1 MNYKLQITNALG
13 RKLSLSFVIRHSF
26 HSSFVPFVI
35 RHSSFVICIILASG
49 CAAQKNSG
57 KSYYHEDLYSLRP
70 KFQDTIVIQTP
81 NQSRKKG
88 EVLPTLTV
96 NQKVDAVLDSINRF
110 NITRKFIDGYTI
122 QIYSGQ
128 KREEAMNAK
137 KKILTDVSDLT
148 AELEYN
154 QPKFRVR
161 VGSYFSRLE
170 AQRDLIRLKRPFPNA
185 ILVPEKII
193 VR

>member
-1 MNYKLQITNALG
+1 MTTRRILTAGGFRLTPRG
-13 RKLSLSFVIRHSF
+13 MAVAAMACGLF
-26 HSSFVPFVI
+26 
-35 RHSSFVICIILASG
+35 LASDIR
-49 CAAQKNSG
+49 AQKQT
-57 KSYYHEDLYSLRP
+57 KPYYHEDLYTLRP
-70 KFQDTIVIQTP
+70 KMTEPVD
-81 NQSRKKG
+81 SL
-88 EVLPTLTV
+88 VLTNSHPEKHFVSATANV
-96 NQKVDAVLDSINRF
+96 NEKVDDVLDSINRF

-128 KREEAMNAK
+128 NREEAMNTK
-137 KKILTDVSDLT
+137 KKMTETGLT

-161 VGSYFSRLE
+161 VGSYYSRLE
-170 AQRDLIRLKRPFPNA
+170 AHKDLTRLKKIFSNA

>member
-1 MNYKLQITNALG
+1 MKGRNFGKTFNLQPSTLN
-13 RKLSLSFVIRHSF
+13 RKSKIASHQYL
-26 HSSFVPFVI
+26 P
-35 RHSSFVICIILASG
+35 FVICIILASG

-70 KFQDTIVIQTP
+70 KFQDTIVTQNPDQGRI
-81 NQSRKKG
+81 KG
-88 EVLPTLTV
+88 DVVPTQTV
-96 NQKVDAVLDSINRF
+96 NKTVDTVLDSINRF
-110 NITRKFIDGYTI
+110 NMTRKFIDGYTI

-128 KREEAMNAK
+128 KKEEAMNAK
-137 KKILTDVSDLT
+137 KKIHSDAADLN

-161 VGSYFSRLE
+161 VGSYLSRME
-170 AQRDLIRLKRPFPNA
+170 AQKDLIRLKRPFPNA

>member
-1 MNYKLQITNALG
+1 MTNYELRITNALG

-26 HSSFVPFVI
+26 HSSFV
-35 RHSSFVICIILASG
+35 SFVICIILASG

-81 NQSRKKG
+81 NQSQKMG

-170 AQRDLIRLKRPFPNA
+170 AQRDLIRLKQPFPNA